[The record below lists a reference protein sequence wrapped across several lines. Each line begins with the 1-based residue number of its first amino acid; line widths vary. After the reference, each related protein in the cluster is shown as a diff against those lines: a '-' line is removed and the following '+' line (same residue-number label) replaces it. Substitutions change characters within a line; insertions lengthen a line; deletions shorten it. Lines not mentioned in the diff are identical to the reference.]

1 MKLKQKDINIAYLA
15 LGNLAYTGVD
25 PEEIG
30 KVMKVRKAMRP
41 HYDAYRAFDE
51 EVRKAQENYDRLV
64 EIETRGEKKT
74 TEDEAWYKE
83 HIGAFVEAVNIA
95 TKDELEK
102 EYDIEVE
109 ELSAD
114 AVAKILSNNHLT
126 PALLLSIG
134 LC

>member
-1 MKLKQKDINIAYLA
+1 MKLKQRDINIAYLA

-30 KVMKVRKAMRP
+30 KVMKARKAMRP
-41 HYDAYRAFDE
+41 HYDAYKAFDE
-51 EVRKAQENYDRLV
+51 EVRKAQENYDRLA
-64 EIETRGEKKT
+64 EIEMKGEKKT
-74 TEDEAWYKE
+74 AEEQAWHDE
-83 HIGAFVEAVNIA
+83 HIKDFIEAVNIA

-126 PALLLSIG
+126 PTLLSSIG